1 MAKTKITISINEKY
15 VARLD
20 RIAKIKHSNRSKLIE
35 EAIRVWQ
42 DEHIARALKY
52 GYQVMVKEDRKAA
65 EEYIRVAQEILH
77 D

>member
-1 MAKTKITISINEKY
+1 MAKMKITISINEKY
-15 VARLD
+15 VAKLD

-35 EAIRVWQ
+35 EAIGVWES
-42 DEHIARALKY
+42 EHIERALKY

-65 EEYIRVAQEILH
+65 EEYIKVAQEILH